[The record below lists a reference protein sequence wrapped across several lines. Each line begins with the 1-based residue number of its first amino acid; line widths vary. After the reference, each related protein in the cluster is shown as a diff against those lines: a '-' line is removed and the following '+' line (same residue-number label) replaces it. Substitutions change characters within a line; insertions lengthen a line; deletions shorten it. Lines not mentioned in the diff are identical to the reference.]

1 MRERHRWSFVE
12 ESAEEGSC
20 RYKLSL
26 WNTHKVIGDRWEQAG
41 IGKDAEIW
49 MYVLCVLCCLQ
60 QTAPFHNM
68 IKKLFSLVWMW
79 KVKLTFS
86 QMLET
91 LSVFSFE
98 RI

>member
-1 MRERHRWSFVE
+1 
-12 ESAEEGSC
+12 
-20 RYKLSL
+20 
-26 WNTHKVIGDRWEQAG
+26 
-41 IGKDAEIW
+41 
-49 MYVLCVLCCLQ
+49 
-60 QTAPFHNM
+60 M